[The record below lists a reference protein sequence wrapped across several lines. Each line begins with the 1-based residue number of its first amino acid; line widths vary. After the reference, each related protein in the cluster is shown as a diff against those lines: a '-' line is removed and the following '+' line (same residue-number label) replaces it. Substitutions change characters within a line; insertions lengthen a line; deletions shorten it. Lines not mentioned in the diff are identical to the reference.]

1 MMLFALKFLL
11 GCKERLYGCHVIMV
25 DAARYL
31 SLGMLGMGAIPR
43 GVVRWNLVLETVL
56 AESIGGAILRQ

>member
-11 GCKERLYGCHVIMV
+11 GCKERLYGRHVIMV

-31 SLGMLGMGAIPR
+31 SLGMGAIPR
-43 GVVRWNLVLETVL
+43 GVVRWNLVLEIVL